1 MTKQQ
6 LHTVYLGL
14 GTNLGNREENILR
27 AYGHIENKVGSI
39 VRRSSPFHSEPW
51 GFESENAFVNT
62 AVCVE
67 TALSPMEVLS
77 TTQEIERQMG
87 RTQKSVGG
95 VYHDRII
102 DIDIL
107 LYDNLHMQ
115 SEELTLP
122 HPHIGERPFVYE
134 PLNEILLTT
143 HKSILYNE

>member
-1 MTKQQ
+1 MTKQ

-14 GTNLGNREENILR
+14 GTNIGNREENILQ
-27 AYGHIENKVGSI
+27 AYSYIEKKVGSI
-39 VRRSSPFHSEPW
+39 IRSSSPFHSEPW
-51 GFESENAFVNT
+51 GFKSKNSFVNT

-67 TALSPMEVLS
+67 TPLSPMEVLR
-77 TTQEIERQMG
+77 TTQEIERDMG
-87 RTQKSVGG
+87 RTQKSVDG

-115 SEELTLP
+115 SEKLTLP